1 MEILFWFIPWVVC
14 SVLLFRLN
22 KEKQRRVSATDAIQ
36 KAMHD
41 ADAKIAQI
49 KADSQAALLE
59 MRQRSEQRIQE
70 ERDAIL
76 SNKEV
81 LRSLSD
87 KDLLIECMSALDTY
101 AQRLNRL
108 ENRMTNIQLS
118 LDNVIKVEKKE
129 KQPYLHNECITNND
143 LIDIAQEAA
152 KRMPRI
158 TNLAVSDAVVRGK
171 VLSIQK
177 ISTWSF
183 SIDFND
189 NGQLTGRYT
198 VYSENDDSTVPQQ
211 LAKDISKEILYR
223 LNCSPE

>member
-1 MEILFWFIPWVVC
+1 
-14 SVLLFRLN
+14 
-22 KEKQRRVSATDAIQ
+22 
-36 KAMHD
+36 
-41 ADAKIAQI
+41 
-49 KADSQAALLE
+49 
-59 MRQRSEQRIQE
+59 
-70 ERDAIL
+70 
-76 SNKEV
+76 
-81 LRSLSD
+81 
-87 KDLLIECMSALDTY
+87 
-101 AQRLNRL
+101 
-108 ENRMTNIQLS
+108 MTNIQLS